1 MILINMAHYVTL
13 LCRIDSLNDKQ
24 HLDKQVS
31 TVLKSFKKNFKGR
44 KSQLTEDSDLERK
57 YVFHQLD
64 LVNAL
69 KLKALATENKAQLC
83 MKTVLLDSE
92 TTRAPTAPTPS
103 SKSSVS
109 SSPRSSR
116 LAVANLRHGSP
127 TPPSISS
134 STESLVLNFG
144 LDSPA
149 PASNASSSFAA
160 SLHSKDSFFS
170 SASVSGSRS
179 SSSSS
184 SSFSGS
190 DVGVGTPVTTPEI
203 LLLRELA
210 DIMQTSSKKKPTPSQ
225 IGKAVSAWFV
235 ADKVQNVLRRIV

>member
-1 MILINMAHYVTL
+1 MAHSVIL
-13 LCRIDSLNDKQ
+13 LCRVDSLNDKK
-24 HLDKQVS
+24 HLDNQVS

-44 KSQLTEDSDLERK
+44 KSQLTEGSDLERK

-64 LVNAL
+64 LVDAL
-69 KLKALATENKAQLC
+69 KLKASATENKAQLC

-92 TTRAPTAPTPS
+92 TTKAPTAPTPS
-103 SKSSVS
+103 PKSSVP
-109 SSPRSSR
+109 SSPRSSA
-116 LAVANLRHGSP
+116 LSVANLGPGSP
-127 TPPSISS
+127 TPSSISS
-134 STESLVLNFG
+134 STKSLVLNFG

-149 PASNASSSFAA
+149 PASNVSSSFAA
-160 SLHSKDSFFS
+160 SSSKDSFFS
-170 SASVSGSRS
+170 SASVAGSQS

-190 DVGVGTPVTTPEI
+190 DVGVGTSVTTPEI

-225 IGKAVSAWFV
+225 IGKAVSTWFV
-235 ADKVQNVLRRIV
+235 TDKVQNVLRRII